1 MAPDAGP
8 LVLAEETCKLPGDGE
23 KTLAALDRSVDP
35 DRIRSFLSFTF
46 QHISFLPSA
55 DTLGM
60 SFAATPFLAVLC
72 ALLRRLLMRDGLA
85 PGFSGV
91 ESISKVRVRWLG

>member
-1 MAPDAGP
+1 MAADAGP

-35 DRIRSFLSFTF
+35 DRIRSFLCFIY

-55 DTLGM
+55 DRFGI
-60 SFAATPFLAVLC
+60 SFAGTPLLALLC
-72 ALLRRLLMRDGLA
+72 AVLRRLFMPDRPN
-85 PGFSGV
+85 PGNFGV
-91 ESISKVRVRWLG
+91 EFISGKK

>member
-1 MAPDAGP
+1 MAADAGP

-46 QHISFLPSA
+46 QHISFLPST
-55 DTLGM
+55 DNLGI
-60 SFAATPFLAVLC
+60 SFAGTPFLALLC
-72 ALLRRLLMRDGLA
+72 TVLRRLFMRDRLA
-85 PGFSGV
+85 PGSLGV
-91 ESISKVRVRWLG
+91 ESISGKK